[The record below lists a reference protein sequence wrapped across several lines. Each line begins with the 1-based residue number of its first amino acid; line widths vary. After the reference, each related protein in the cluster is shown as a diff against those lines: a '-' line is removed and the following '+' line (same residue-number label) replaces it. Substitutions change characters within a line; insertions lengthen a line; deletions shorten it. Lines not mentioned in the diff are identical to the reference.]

1 MNVSIVF
8 HLPCKKVVVWDAFL
22 SNFARTEIGARAAKI
37 EPPRMP
43 LRSPTLDGCVVSK
56 LLTNYTRTFEKDWN
70 MAKVQHNE
78 KLKLIKHVSLLKFLV
93 VFKLRFKLIWLFLP
107 NRCYS
112 LRKQI

>member
-43 LRSPTLDGCVVSK
+43 LRSPMLDGCVVSK

-78 KLKLIKHVSLLKFLV
+78 KLKLIKHVSLFIVKICGCF
-93 VFKLRFKLIWLFLP
+93 
-107 NRCYS
+107 
-112 LRKQI
+112 